1 MCDSFVGVLGSFA
14 VWGTVFSCCDC
25 TMAYARKKEDPWNA
39 ISAGFLTGGIL
50 AARAGFKQMVKNA
63 VVGGVILGL
72 IEGVS
77 IGVSRVLL
85 PMYEQQVRH
94 FFCYANIDNLIHF
107 GVALTFTICASFYC
121 NV

>member
-1 MCDSFVGVLGSFA
+1 

-85 PMYEQQVRH
+85 PMYEKQVCISMNGHGNGTRVAKCVVL
-94 FFCYANIDNLIHF
+94 FCVVLEVLCCVSWSTGAD
-107 GVALTFTICASFYC
+107 AS
-121 NV
+121 VG

>member
-1 MCDSFVGVLGSFA
+1 
-14 VWGTVFSCCDC
+14 
-25 TMAYARKKEDPWNA
+25 MAYARKKEDPWNA

-50 AARAGFKQMVKNA
+50 AARAGAKQMVKNA

-85 PMYEQQVRH
+85 PMYEQQVYMYPREG
-94 FFCYANIDNLIHF
+94 L
-107 GVALTFTICASFYC
+107 FTVWHTASHVLNDVMILF
-121 NV
+121 